1 MKTAVA
7 AVAAAIAL
15 GSARATDYVTLL
27 ASDAEYTSSF
37 ITNNLTEG
45 CGWSNHLD
53 PQPDLDYSVGKDAKG
68 KAIVLR
74 TPYDFDGAETYLFP
88 GRSLTLDGGTLM
100 SRSLND
106 NIVKVNDLRVKT
118 GTLSNSGNS
127 TPGKFDGRIEVTKS
141 LACQGGTGVFIDF
154 LATMVAPE
162 TAKITYSSESMDSAS
177 DARWRTKQSRNYRYS
192 GDCSAFKAVHT
203 INWNGKLY
211 LGCADF
217 AGSVNLDNIGY
228 LSVSASDVA
237 VRGTV
242 TGRDGM
248 LVVPAANQLA
258 VQKLD
263 FAYAEPSSYIKSGVN
278 CYSMLPDDGTVPYAV
293 RTVTVAGM
301 PSKTFKRNAV
311 TIDAGATL
319 TVGDAEFDETL
330 VELAEGAVLNVT
342 NALVCHTPVV
352 LSLPDTLSAGSV
364 LVALPV
370 GKGVLS
376 VDDFSAERGG
386 KYGCRFEVRT
396 EGGLQKLCLV
406 ESLVHNVYDATTGY
420 VVLTNGETSGSS
432 DGDSWT
438 TAGWWSDGE
447 APHATTNYYVAKTIR
462 FRASK
467 FQGASLTL
475 GGSSH
480 RVDSI
485 SKGIAEVDDLRFL
498 DVTTTFNMSGNG
510 SRRRLGGARWTL
522 LNSFDR
528 PVSFTVSGANAAYSV
543 EANLY
548 GDENAAI
555 RLTAADNADG
565 TPGEYAFIG
574 DMTNFRGTCRV
585 NADATVKL
593 GDTGLAGTIL
603 VEGANDLLTTVATDG
618 AVVSVGKLVT
628 QTATSVEVPETNA
641 LAVVNGLS
649 LGGALAKSGAGTLAV
664 GGVGTAGE
672 GAALNVNAGGLKPL
686 SATAVGAIPVTFAA
700 GAQVVLDWTPDDP
713 AVAAKGL
720 DLSSSAFA
728 VADTLTFAFDL
739 KGLKPEKVTV
749 VKPLVTVSDADA
761 AKLDGKISIASVK
774 GFSATLLPATSA
786 GGFTTYSAEFA
797 PKGVVL
803 IFR

>member
-27 ASDAEYTSSF
+27 ASDADDTVSSF
-37 ITNNLTEG
+37 ITNNPTEG

-127 TPGKFDGRIEVTKS
+127 TPGKFDGRIEVATS
-141 LACQGGTGVFIDF
+141 LACQGGTSVFIDF
-154 LATMVAPE
+154 FATMDAPE
-162 TAKITYSSESMDSAS
+162 TAKVTYLSESMDSAS
-177 DARWRTKQSRNYRYS
+177 DARWRKKSSRKYRYS

-248 LVVPAANQLA
+248 LVVPAAKQLA

-293 RTVTVAGM
+293 RTVAVVGM
-301 PSKTFKRNAV
+301 TFKRNAV
-311 TIDAGATL
+311 TIGAGATL

-352 LSLPDTLSAGSV
+352 LSLSDALSAGSV
-364 LVALPV
+364 LVTLPV

-376 VDDFSAERGG
+376 VDDFIAEQGG
-386 KYGCRFEVRT
+386 RYGYRFEVRT

-406 ESLVHNVYDATTGY
+406 ERLIHNVYDATTGY
-420 VVLTNGETSGSS
+420 VVLTNGESSSSNDRTSWS
-432 DGDSWT
+432 

-447 APHATTNYYVAKTIR
+447 VPHPTTNYYASLMFR
-462 FRASK
+462 FRPGV
-467 FQGASLTL
+467 FQGRSLTL
-475 GGSSH
+475 AKTH
-480 RVDSI
+480 RVD
-485 SKGIAEVDDLRFL
+485 GIGAASTTMAVVNDLRLL
-498 DVTTTFNMSGNG
+498 DGMTFALSGNG
-510 SRRRLGGARWTL
+510 GSRRLGGEQWTIL
-522 LNSFDR
+522 ASQDT
-528 PVSFTVSGANAAYSV
+528 PVYFAPSTKEGASV
-543 EANLY
+543 PYYIIDANLY
-548 GDENAAI
+548 GDEKSSIMVGWEVSSELSYLAK
-555 RLTAADNADG
+555 TD
-565 TPGEYAFIG
+565 FCG
-574 DMTNFRGTCRV
+574 DMTHFLGTCRV
-585 NADATVKL
+585 GKNATVRL
-593 GDTGLAGTIL
+593 GDTGRFPSPL
-603 VEGANDLLTTVATDG
+603 
-618 AVVSVGKLVT
+618 
-628 QTATSVEVPETNA
+628 PPA
-641 LAVVNGLS
+641 LR
-649 LGGALAKSGAGTLAV
+649 
-664 GGVGTAGE
+664 
-672 GAALNVNAGGLKPL
+672 
-686 SATAVGAIPVTFAA
+686 
-700 GAQVVLDWTPDDP
+700 
-713 AVAAKGL
+713 
-720 DLSSSAFA
+720 SSSTGRRTIPPLRRRA
-728 VADTLTFAFDL
+728 LTSR
-739 KGLKPEKVTV
+739 
-749 VKPLVTVSDADA
+749 PLRLRSPT
-761 AKLDGKISIASVK
+761 
-774 GFSATLLPATSA
+774 
-786 GGFTTYSAEFA
+786 
-797 PKGVVL
+797 
-803 IFR
+803 R

>member
-15 GSARATDYVTLL
+15 GSARAADYVTLL
-27 ASDAEYTSSF
+27 ASDADDTVSSF
-37 ITNNLTEG
+37 ITNNPTEG

-53 PQPDLDYSVGKDAKG
+53 PQPDLDYSVGKK
-68 KAIVLR
+68 IVLR

-106 NIVKVNDLRVKT
+106 NVVKVNDLRVKT
-118 GTLSNSGNS
+118 GTLSNNNNS
-127 TPGKFDGRIEVTKS
+127 TPGKFDGRIEVATS

-154 LATMVAPE
+154 FATMVAPE
-162 TAKITYSSESMDSAS
+162 TAKVTYSSESMDSAS
-177 DARWRTKQSRNYRYS
+177 DARWRTKSSRCYRYS

-293 RTVTVAGM
+293 RTVAVNGM
-301 PSKTFKRNAV
+301 TFKRNAV
-311 TIDAGATL
+311 TIGAGATL

-330 VELAEGAVLNVT
+330 VELAKGAVLNVT

-364 LVALPV
+364 LVTLPV
-370 GKGVLS
+370 GEGVLS
-376 VDDFSAERGG
+376 VDDFIAEKGG
-386 KYGCRFEVRT
+386 EYGYRFEVRT
-396 EGGLQKLCLV
+396 EDGLQKLCLV
-406 ESLVHNVYDATTGY
+406 ESLVHDVYDATTGY
-420 VVLTNGETSGSS
+420 VVLTNGESS
-432 DGDSWT
+432 NAVDGQSWT

-555 RLTAADNADG
+555 RLTAADNAGG

-585 NADATVKL
+585 NADATVRL
-593 GDTGLAGTIL
+593 GDTGLAGTIR
-603 VEGANDLLTTVATDG
+603 VEGANDLLTTVATNG

-749 VKPLVTVSDADA
+749 VKPLITVSDADA